1 MIIGPVK
8 DNKASAVRKPIG
20 GHTITVN
27 NRNSVFVGAVLLLS
41 LLTLIYN
48 LVVVNFGFSDIDA
61 STKIASH
68 DDAHDLKRFVDIIPL
83 NYDSCVSNVSVP
95 DNWCL
100 DDSNIPR
107 YVGTEVWPPR
117 TIKHYTHAGYEQC
130 LVDKTVVFMGD
141 SRVRYQFM
149 HLALYLSSQKRLIC
163 EDYQTLNSSIQRDPD
178 CIVINEKMMVNNDW
192 NSWYKITSEL
202 LDSDYYSNTS
212 EVGESSHTVQSNL
225 CDCSKEPYPGHEN
238 RFIKRSTPSGE
249 INLVNLVNCLGYVPM
264 NEEYPPFVKF
274 EDAPKRSIF
283 PTVGKWE
290 NYNVNKTLWNILPK
304 LNTTHAFI
312 NLGWEWNTNFDD
324 VSEFSCNIREFER
337 HHPSIKVYF
346 ITSPPSRPNLSID
359 HPWNMKM
366 LKCDCDILDRTVMN
380 KNVPRSWYWDDLH
393 VLSILNE
400 EYNHRLVEKICPI
413 AG

>member
-1 MIIGPVK
+1 MV
-8 DNKASAVRKPIG
+8 V
-20 GHTITVN
+20 
-27 NRNSVFVGAVLLLS
+27 VLLNYVVLFRTFSGTQLS
-41 LLTLIYN
+41 LLWSKHEL
-48 LVVVNFGFSDIDA
+48 DP
-61 STKIASH
+61 
-68 DDAHDLKRFVDIIPL
+68 HDLKRFVDIIPL
-83 NYDSCVSNVSVP
+83 NYDGCVSNVSVP

-163 EDYQTLNSSIQRDPD
+163 EDYQTLNSSIQRDP

-212 EVGESSHTVQSNL
+212 EVGESSHSVQSNL

-238 RFIKRSTPSGE
+238 RFITRSTPSGE

-274 EDAPKRSIF
+274 EDAPKQSIF

-290 NYNVNKTLWNILPK
+290 NYNVNETLWNILPK

-312 NLGWEWNTNFDD
+312 NLGWEWKTNFDD
-324 VSEFSCNIREFER
+324 ISEFS
-337 HHPSIKVYF
+337 
-346 ITSPPSRPNLSID
+346 
-359 HPWNMKM
+359 
-366 LKCDCDILDRTVMN
+366 
-380 KNVPRSWYWDDLH
+380 
-393 VLSILNE
+393 
-400 EYNHRLVEKICPI
+400 
-413 AG
+413 